1 MSWDEWIFRRL
12 WKSFVKEKEA
22 PGLYRVDEALRR
34 WHSFCSLSASQKL
47 RVLTTEDVPGR
58 SSTTVYLPRLVHVFE
73 DREMNEKA
81 LMLKAFFLSFS
92 DGGASDTS
100 TTGTTT
106 VSSQERLAGIRSR
119 YAGFAD
125 QYDECLDAASSPEA
139 KKAFEDWM
147 LLCNLR
153 EDSEAER
160 RDGGDSSNDERP
172 DSQIEIEAADDVVVH
187 QLDKKAIQDYTLNHS
202 FEKIDTIEEF
212 NGNWRQTDES
222 DELEEH
228 LDAVKELKL
237 RDLVRVDEQARS
249 MLSADIRLDLMTGES
264 KESVDGKRFAVPYPE
279 WDARSRSYKEEWCH
293 VYPSHFTLSSPGY
306 YATVCDENAADLAR
320 LKRKYRQIQ
329 NDRETVRRMPDGEEI
344 DLEAAILAHVDRR
357 AGLSPDGRLYRSKRK
372 CRRELSILILI
383 DHSLSTDSYMNGHH
397 ILSVARQAV
406 TLTSTVFA
414 EAATRF
420 QIDAFFSHTRN
431 QIEYS
436 TIKSFRENWQ
446 SCADRIGSIEAKGYT
461 RIGPAIRH
469 ATSLL
474 EQEKSRHRWILL
486 LSDARPNDYD
496 RYEGRHGIAD
506 VKQSIREARSK
517 NIRLHAF
524 SLDSQARHYL
534 PEMFGAGGY
543 SVIPHPERMIDVMTD
558 FYLKLV
564 D

>member
-1 MSWDEWIFRRL
+1 
-12 WKSFVKEKEA
+12 
-22 PGLYRVDEALRR
+22 
-34 WHSFCSLSASQKL
+34 
-47 RVLTTEDVPGR
+47 
-58 SSTTVYLPRLVHVFE
+58 
-73 DREMNEKA
+73 MNEKA

-92 DGGASDTS
+92 DATTSDTS

-106 VSSQERLAGIRSR
+106 MSSQDRLAYIRSR
-119 YAGFAD
+119 YAGFSD
-125 QYDECLDAASSPEA
+125 QYDKCLDAASSPEA

-147 LLCNLR
+147 LLWKLR

-160 RDGGDSSNDERP
+160 NDGGDSSNDKRP
-172 DSQIEIEAADDVVVH
+172 DTQIEIEAADDAVVH
-187 QLDKKAIQDYTLNHS
+187 QLDKKAIQDYTLNHN

-293 VYPSHFTLSSPGY
+293 VYPSHFTLSLPGY
-306 YATVCDENAADLAR
+306 YATVCKEKAADLAR

-329 NDRETVRRMPDGEEI
+329 NERETVRRMPDGEEI

-372 CRRELSILILI
+372 CSRELSILILI

-436 TIKSFRENWQ
+436 TIKSFRENWE

-486 LSDARPNDYD
+486 LSDTRPNDYD
-496 RYEGRHGIAD
+496 RYEGRYGIAD
-506 VKQSIREARSK
+506 VRQSIREARSK
-517 NIRLHAF
+517 NICLHAF

-543 SVIPHPERMIDVMTD
+543 SVIPHPERMIDTMTD